1 MWICWSKQQHTWI
14 FWRVKRWWRWHWT
27 QQKEGNS
34 KTLWEDK
41 KLGLELSCACFKIC
55 CFNMI
60 SKILLVNV
68 TTTNKCPPLSINS
81 QNFATLTSIPM
92 APNHTLAIHIIST
105 EFTWS
110 ISNLWYYTYF
120 GWVDLLYPVPHQANP
135 CHQKSQI
142 RLSTSYLLTIYGQ
155 PATYWP
161 YMVNFKLHLYF
172 PGVGGGNNQT

>member
-81 QNFATLTSIPM
+81 QNLSLLTYFNSTGLKS
-92 APNHTLAIHIIST
+92 HTL
-105 EFTWS
+105 
-110 ISNLWYYTYF
+110 
-120 GWVDLLYPVPHQANP
+120 
-135 CHQKSQI
+135 
-142 RLSTSYLLTIYGQ
+142 LLTIHVQ

-161 YMVNFKLHLYF
+161 YLVNFNLHLFF
-172 PGVGGGNNQT
+172 PGGGVGGWVGLGGGGNNQTQG